1 MQACTPHPAFLCMAY
16 QVYKNRDLYCTP
28 KICNKSLTISLRYGW
43 SLIVLTTSQ
52 TPDFLLCKTY
62 RRQLLPFIKINIV
75 DSFESVNGFFTFPS
89 NNLLYSDVW
98 FLLLKNQICPWKV
111 HISDNDFEYPYMPQI
126 LFLWHL
132 PLLANMRPGNT
143 LSVFH
148 CYKINLTLCRF
159 SHIYF
164 ISPN

>member
-1 MQACTPHPAFLCMAY
+1 MAHL
-16 QVYKNRDLYCTP
+16 VYKNRDLYCTP